1 MNVFCMWI
9 ATFFSKA
16 TTATLM
22 GVLLVLCGYFVTF
35 ASAFDTGKSSIIR
48 LVSLH
53 PVAAISYGLQEI
65 GRLEDAG
72 VGVNSNTFSKSDN
85 TSGFVFLSSIQSL
98 VFDCVFWGFW
108 VWYLNRVLRS
118 DYGQSL
124 PFNFPFTTSYWR
136 PGRAIPLTATDDG
149 GTTYAEGIP
158 VEPVTEAL
166 RAQSLAG
173 DGIEIRSLRKQFG
186 DKTAV
191 DGLSLSMYK
200 GQVTALLGHNGAG

>member
-53 PVAAISYGLQEI
+53 PIAAISYGLQEV

-72 VGVNSNTFSKSDN
+72 VGVNSSTFSKSDN

-98 VFDCVFWGFW
+98 MFDCVYWGFG

-124 PFNFPFTTSYWR
+124 PYNFPFTASYWC
-136 PGRAIPLTATDDG
+136 PGSAKSPVVTDDG
-149 GTTYAEGIP
+149 ETTYAEGIP

-173 DGIEIRSLRKQFG
+173 DGIEIRGLRKQFG
-186 DKTAV
+186 EKTAV